1 MALSLPIEVDGT
13 GATATYWRLTH
24 VQADFPACVVEAQLH
39 GYLDHAARQ
48 AGKKP
53 LARYN
58 YRFGTAGLFAEG
70 ELSIPAIYS
79 AVRTLP
85 DGEAADGSA
94 LPSRFAAA
102 TDI

>member
-24 VQADFPACVVEAQLH
+24 IQADLPACVVEAQLH
-39 GYLDHAARQ
+39 GYLDQPARQ

-53 LARYN
+53 LARFHF
-58 YRFGTAGLFAEG
+58 RFGTEGLLADG
-70 ELSIPAIYS
+70 ELSIPAIYG
-79 AVRTLP
+79 AVRSASDGEDP
-85 DGEAADGSA
+85 DGNA

>member
-39 GYLDHAARQ
+39 GYLDQAARQ

-58 YRFGTAGLFAEG
+58 YRFATAGLFADG

-85 DGEAADGSA
+85 AGESEDGAPV
-94 LPSRFAAA
+94 PSRFADA